1 MTDYLVWT
9 RRDLHSFR
17 YVSMVTCY
25 FIHHGPGS
33 THLLYRKM
41 TETSKQKEPLLKEAL
56 FVAPDNV
63 RNGRTISVYSNYT
76 PIHEG
81 VKWICG

>member
-1 MTDYLVWT
+1 
-9 RRDLHSFR
+9 
-17 YVSMVTCY
+17 
-25 FIHHGPGS
+25 
-33 THLLYRKM
+33 M

-63 RNGRTISVYSNYT
+63 RNVRTISVYSNYT